1 MHGASAKR
9 QEYAEYL
16 RAPGWMFGILG
27 LLLGIDSGILTAVAI
42 RSFGSDPWLE
52 GAEASLFFVSFGLGM
67 AVIVYVMLSST
78 TMTVTVQGGELVVTM
93 GMLGKRRSWR
103 LDSLSDAKVTQ
114 HRLTRHGGRGN
125 IFAPNSR
132 RSWAMFGVKH
142 GVEFEHPDAEGATS
156 IYFVPSK
163 RPAELAAA
171 LSREGE

>member
-1 MHGASAKR
+1 MPETTDSSPTH
-9 QEYAEYL
+9 AEYL

-67 AVIVYVMLSST
+67 AVIVYVMLSFT
-78 TMTVTVQGGELVVTM
+78 TMTVAVQGGELIVTM
-93 GMLGKRRSWR
+93 GMLGRNRSWR
-103 LDSLSDAKVTQ
+103 LDNMSNQTATQ
-114 HRLTRHGGRGN
+114 HSLTRHGGRGN

-142 GVEFEHPDAEGATS
+142 GVEFAYPDVEGVTS

-163 RPAELAAA
+163 RPEELAAA
-171 LSREGE
+171 LSGEEE